1 MIGYFDTF
9 SGAAGDMIV
18 GSALDCGACE
28 KKIRNA
34 LKKLKLDNVEINI
47 ERVVKTGIAAV
58 QFDPVISK
66 PIGKSGHDNKSNKHM
81 HTHFHH
87 HDHHPHR
94 HLSTIV
100 KIIEDAKLSP
110 FVTEK
115 SIETF
120 TRLAKC
126 EAKIHGTTI
135 EKIHFHEVGAED
147 AICDIVGAMV
157 ALESLGITE
166 FYCSYLTVGGG
177 TVKCA
182 HGIMPVPAPA
192 TAELIKGI
200 SINPTDIQSELL
212 TPTGA
217 AILTTLCK
225 RFGAM
230 PQMAITAT
238 GFGAGKKTFDHQP
251 NVLRLMVG
259 ESSEATTADDTI
271 VVIEANIDDATGE
284 IIGYVKEQLLNG
296 GALDVYTTPIQMK
309 KNRPGTMIS
318 VISALKDNTQLE
330 DILLTES
337 TTFGIRRVTCSR
349 KILSRHHKTVRC
361 KFGEVRI
368 KIGTHLGKTLSSH
381 PEYEDCKT
389 LAQKTGVPLKEIMA
403 CAMDTYRKKT
413 S

>member
-1 MIGYFDTF
+1 MIGYFDAF

-28 KKIRNA
+28 ETIRTA

-47 ERVVKTGIAAV
+47 ERVVKSGIAAI
-58 QFDPVISK
+58 QFDPIIAK
-66 PIGKSGHDNKSNKHM
+66 PEEKGDHQ
-81 HTHFHH
+81 HH
-87 HDHHPHR
+87 LAHR
-94 HLSTIV
+94 HLSTIIE
-100 KIIEDAKLSP
+100 IIKDAKLSL

-157 ALESLGITE
+157 ALESLDITE
-166 FYCSYLTVGGG
+166 FYCSHLTVGGG

-192 TAELIKGI
+192 TAELIKDI
-200 SINPTDIQSELL
+200 TINPTEIQSELL

-225 RFGAM
+225 RFGPM
-230 PQMAITAT
+230 PKMAISAT
-238 GFGAGKKTFDHQP
+238 GFGAGKKTFQQQP
-251 NVLRLMVG
+251 NVLRLMIG
-259 ESSEATTADDTI
+259 ASSKTSNPEDTAI
-271 VVIEANIDDATGE
+271 VIEANIDDATAE
-284 IIGYVKEQLLNG
+284 LIGYVTEQLLKG

-318 VISALKDNTQLE
+318 VISTLKDNTKLE

-337 TTFGIRRVTCSR
+337 TTFGIRKVAYSR
-349 KILSRHHKTVRC
+349 KTLLRHYKTVRC
-361 KFGEVRI
+361 DFGEVRI
-368 KIGTHLGKTLSSH
+368 KIGTHLGKILSTQ

-389 LAQKTGVPLKEIMA
+389 LAQNNGVPLKEIMA
-403 CAMDTYRKKT
+403 CAMDTYRKNI